1 MARLVAL
8 TGATGF
14 IGSSLLSTLVNSGTK
29 VRALGRRTR
38 DNSDRTEWIT
48 GDLHS
53 PHALTELV
61 DGADIIIHCAGT
73 VRGKSEQEF
82 LSINNDG
89 TANLLTACKE
99 KSQQRRFLLISS
111 LAAREP
117 ELSWYA
123 MSKSMAERTLNLHG
137 KNMSKTVFR
146 PTAVYGPGDREI
158 RPLLRAMKSGLLPA
172 PNIESRISLLHIN
185 DLVSAIL
192 RWINLSSTPDGVY
205 ELDDGAANGYNW
217 DAMAK
222 LAREHWKRSVLKIP
236 IPVNLLNMIAITNL
250 GLARLLHYSPM
261 LTPGKI
267 REIAH
272 PDWTCNNSAITSNLG
287 WQPTIQLSDAMKNP
301 SLLQL

>member
-1 MARLVAL
+1 MAELVAL

-14 IGSSLLSTLVNSGTK
+14 IGSSLLSSLVNSGRK
-29 VRALGRRTR
+29 VRALCRRTR
-38 DNSDRTEWIT
+38 TNGARTEWIT

-53 PHALTELV
+53 PRALSELV
-61 DGADIIIHCAGT
+61 DGAEIIIHCAGT

-82 LSINNDG
+82 LSINNEG
-89 TANLLTACKE
+89 TANLLSACKE

-117 ELSWYA
+117 DLSWYA
-123 MSKSMAERTLNLHG
+123 RSKSMAEQTLNLHG
-137 KNMSKTVFR
+137 ENMTRTVFR

-158 RPLLRAMKSGLLPA
+158 RPLLRAMKAGLLPF
-172 PNIESRISLLHIN
+172 PNIETKISLLHIN
-185 DLVSAIL
+185 DLISAIFT
-192 RWINLSSTPDGVY
+192 WINLSSTLDGVY

-217 DAMAK
+217 DAMAA
-222 LAREHWKRSVLKIP
+222 LAREHWQRSVLKV
-236 IPVNLLNMIAITNL
+236 PVPVRLLNMIAITNL

-267 REIAH
+267 REIVH
-272 PDWTCNNSAITSNLG
+272 PDWTCNNSAISSYLG